1 MEMEAHQWDDFMAA
15 KLKVKK
21 THEWNKMTDMQRP
34 GRWVDSYIDGLF
46 MGLKDIL
53 KGITTV

>member
-1 MEMEAHQWDDFMAA
+1 MEAHQWDDFMAA